1 MAAPTMVPTAAP
13 SQRPTDAPYHRVRM
27 GIKLWLPFLALGWGC
42 MADAKGI
49 PLGCDK
55 QPWAAF
61 PMCDETL
68 GLEARVTDMLSRMP
82 LKEKIDAMY
91 GAFGSPFVE
100 CDGNGGIPSLGL
112 NGGMPNFSECL
123 HGVAFGCTKVNGT
136 EICPTLFPNGQ
147 LLGASF
153 NRTLFRNV
161 GRVIGEEL
169 RALRNIGNSPSGLSC
184 WSPDLNLAR
193 DPRWGRAQEVP
204 GEDPY
209 LTGEYGV
216 YYVQGMMGGEDSRY
230 VLTAAS
236 PKHYLAYNLEG
247 LGPNNETGLCTADK
261 GTWQGAVGYADGGV
275 VGPAGHVCRYGY
287 NNALTDRDLVEY
299 YLPAWN
305 AVMTRGKA
313 LGVLRLC
320 HEGWLNRASF
330 QFSQAWCVRVMH
342 LRVFW
347 AVSPKPFPVNN
358 VLPVFYF
365 LQVMCAYPAVNG
377 VPACASEWALQELLV
392 EQWGF
397 DGYVVSDCLALQV
410 RVAAAHRETL
420 TIAQARVSLFVCARA
435 RVCVRRH
442 SLLVCAL
449 ARHRS

>member
-1 MAAPTMVPTAAP
+1 MLLIIIIV
-13 SQRPTDAPYHRVRM
+13 S
-27 GIKLWLPFLALGWGC
+27 GLSSG
-42 MADAKGI
+42 ADAKGI

-55 QPWAAF
+55 APWSGY
-61 PMCDETL
+61 PMCDESL
-68 GLEARVTDMLSRMP
+68 PLDARVTDMLSRMP

-100 CDGNGGIPSLGL
+100 CEGDSRIPSLGL
-112 NGGMPNFSECL
+112 NAGIPSFSECL
-123 HGVAFGCTKVNGT
+123 HGVAYGCTKVNGT
-136 EICPTLFPNGQ
+136 ELCPTLFPNGQ

-169 RALRNIGNSPSGLSC
+169 RALRNLGDKPSGLSC

-216 YYVQGMMGGEDSRY
+216 NYVQGMSFGEDNRY

-261 GTWQGAVGYADGGV
+261 GTWYGAVDYADGGI
-275 VGPAGHVCRYGY
+275 VGPQGHVCRYGY
-287 NNALTDRDLVEY
+287 NNELTERDLVEY

-313 LGVLRLC
+313 LGVL
-320 HEGWLNRASF
+320 
-330 QFSQAWCVRVMH
+330 
-342 LRVFW
+342 
-347 AVSPKPFPVNN
+347 
-358 VLPVFYF
+358 
-365 LQVMCAYPAVNG
+365 
-377 VPACASEWALQELLV
+377 
-392 EQWGF
+392 
-397 DGYVVSDCLALQV
+397 
-410 RVAAAHRETL
+410 
-420 TIAQARVSLFVCARA
+420 
-435 RVCVRRH
+435 
-442 SLLVCAL
+442 
-449 ARHRS
+449 